1 MSNQGKIWDIR
12 EAYKKQRANTWTRSP
27 SKGFWFGGGTPS
39 ASNVIQTVNMDSTG
53 NATDFGDLS
62 RAAVRNVAN
71 SSSVRGVVAF
81 GGTSDNTIHY
91 NDLKSGG
98 NTSSFGDLSTAR
110 DYLMSHGGVETRVTF
125 SGGSAPGSPYA
136 SSNVIDVVSPQT
148 TGNAVDFGD
157 CTVARNA
164 GAGGGNET
172 RGVCFAGYLYP
183 SNTVNN
189 VIDFVN
195 FASFGNASDFGDLS
209 SAQNYNNGVG
219 GKVRAFSMGGSNYP
233 GYSSQ
238 IDFVTIATTG
248 NSSDFGDLTFT
259 DHRNYAGGSCENK
272 IKALVGGGS
281 PATNTISFI
290 TQATAGNSSDFGDLT
305 TAIRENNSGATSNN
319 HSGITDENMIQ
330 RPSVTYMPGSGS

>member
-1 MSNQGKIWDIR
+1 MSNSGKVWDIR

-27 SKGFWFGGGTPS
+27 SKGFWFGGATPS

-81 GGTSDNTIHY
+81 GGTSDTTIHY

-98 NTSSFGDLSTAR
+98 NTSSFGDLSAAR
-110 DYLMSHGGVETRVTF
+110 DYMMSHGGVETRVTF
-125 SGGSAPGSPYA
+125 SGGSTPGPEA

-164 GAGGGNET
+164 GSGGGNET
-172 RGVCFAGYLYP
+172 RGVCFGGYLYP
-183 SNTVNN
+183 SNVDSN

-209 SAQNYNNGVG
+209 SAQIYNNGVG
-219 GKVRAFSMGGSNYP
+219 ANLP
-233 GYSSQ
+233 PANTPL
-238 IDFVTIATTG
+238 IELLIP
-248 NSSDFGDLTFT
+248 
-259 DHRNYAGGSCENK
+259 AGPY
-272 IKALVGGGS
+272 L
-281 PATNTISFI
+281 F
-290 TQATAGNSSDFGDLT
+290 
-305 TAIRENNSGATSNN
+305 
-319 HSGITDENMIQ
+319 
-330 RPSVTYMPGSGS
+330 

>member
-157 CTVARNA
+157 CTVAKCWSRWW
-164 GAGGGNET
+164 
-172 RGVCFAGYLYP
+172 
-183 SNTVNN
+183 
-189 VIDFVN
+189 
-195 FASFGNASDFGDLS
+195 
-209 SAQNYNNGVG
+209 
-219 GKVRAFSMGGSNYP
+219 
-233 GYSSQ
+233 
-238 IDFVTIATTG
+238 
-248 NSSDFGDLTFT
+248 
-259 DHRNYAGGSCENK
+259 
-272 IKALVGGGS
+272 
-281 PATNTISFI
+281 
-290 TQATAGNSSDFGDLT
+290 
-305 TAIRENNSGATSNN
+305 
-319 HSGITDENMIQ
+319 
-330 RPSVTYMPGSGS
+330 